1 MAVPKKDR
9 NGIPLLDRQRRK
21 QGVPRRLEDPKP
33 QPQPTEV
40 PAVTVRRK
48 LTARE
53 KAARGLPLDETALS
67 EPMAL
72 INIPRTELGADLVLY
87 LIAAYPDTSLLTSNL
102 EYVRLGDIAMIEKP
116 EIIAIPPELPP
127 LASVPPI
134 AWIPIHHAS
143 RIGRESDGTLTTLPI
158 RIPNIPDSDAGRAV
172 LAQIFKDYAVRED
185 YEYLLYTSENG
196 FSPVSV
202 LAAANRPPD

>member
-1 MAVPKKDR
+1 
-9 NGIPLLDRQRRK
+9 
-21 QGVPRRLEDPKP
+21 
-33 QPQPTEV
+33 
-40 PAVTVRRK
+40 
-48 LTARE
+48 
-53 KAARGLPLDETALS
+53 
-67 EPMAL
+67 MAL

-116 EIIAIPPELPP
+116 EIIAIPPQLPS
-127 LASVPPI
+127 LIEASAPI
-134 AWIPIHHAS
+134 AWIPITHAS
-143 RIGRESDGTLTTLPI
+143 RIGKEPDGKFATIPI

-172 LAQIFKDYAVRED
+172 LAQIFKDYAVREE

-202 LAAANRPPD
+202 LAAANRPSD